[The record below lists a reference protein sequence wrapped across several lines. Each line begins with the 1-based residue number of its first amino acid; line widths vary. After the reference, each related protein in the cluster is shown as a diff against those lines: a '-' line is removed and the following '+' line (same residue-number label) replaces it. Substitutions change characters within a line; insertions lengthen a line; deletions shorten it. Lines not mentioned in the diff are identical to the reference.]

1 MTMKCL
7 IDIHEMATFTL
18 FFFLFVSI
26 KQTLFTTETV
36 SQYDDGM
43 LEF

>member
-1 MTMKCL
+1 MKCL
-7 IDIHEMATFTL
+7 IDIHEMAIFTL
-18 FFFLFVSI
+18 FFFPLCFN
-26 KQTLFTTETV
+26 KTLFTTETV